1 MQPPP
6 LRMSIYRFASLTI
19 AAATLLGQ
27 SATAQAHCSNPSVRR
42 EWRSLT
48 PHQRAEWITAVKV
61 NPTEHPSPIADTPL
75 PVSPHTTS

>member
-1 MQPPP
+1 MF
-6 LRMSIYRFASLTI
+6 IYRSLAL

-27 SATAQAHCSNPSVRR
+27 SATAQEHCSNPSVRR

-61 NPTEHPSPIADTPL
+61 NPTEHPSPITDTL
-75 PVSPHTTS
+75 LLVSFHTTS